1 MIAIINNDVNLLKLL
16 YISGHFKIKS
26 SKLNFIIMKYKNKKL
41 KSLDDI
47 CDF

>member
-1 MIAIINNDVNLLKLL
+1 MITIINNDVNWLKSLF
-16 YISGHFKIKS
+16 ISGHFKIKS
-26 SKLNFIIMKYKNKKL
+26 SKLNFIIMKYENKKL